1 MLTGTEQFVAAQ
13 RAALDTAHNVSL
25 KAIEGTSKLFELN
38 MQAARTAIA
47 ETTDQIKSL
56 FDVDATRL
64 ADKGF
69 ALQVPSAEKLTA
81 YVKQAYEIVSTTNAE
96 IAELLQKHLEE
107 AQEFAVEAIDKA
119 AKSAPAGSESVFAA
133 AKNSFGVARNAYD
146 QAVNA
151 SKKITEIA
159 EQNVAAVAKVG
170 ARAVKKPA
178 DVVAAAPAVVTA
190 AA

>member
-1 MLTGTEQFVAAQ
+1 MLNGTEQFVAAQ

-25 KAIEGTSKLFELN
+25 KTIEGASKLFELN

-69 ALQVPSAEKLTA
+69 ALQVPSAEKMTA
-81 YVKQAYEIVSTTNAE
+81 YVKQAYEIVSTTQAE
-96 IAELLQKHLEE
+96 IAELLQKHVEE
-107 AQEFAVEAIDKA
+107 SQEFAVEAIDKVA
-119 AKSAPAGSESVFAA
+119 QSAPAGSESVFAA
-133 AKNSFGVARNAYD
+133 ARNSFGAARNAYE
-146 QAVNA
+146 QAVSA

-170 ARAVKKPA
+170 ARAAKKPA
-178 DVVAAAPAVVTA
+178 DAVAAPTVVTA